1 MFIGFYMWLQPIVF
15 IEGMIGILIMY
26 YLHQYLLMN
35 ICNKPR
41 ALSNLLFFQMIYC
54 AEDILLSYSVG
65 NILIFL
71 TLVPSELL
79 DNYE

>member
-1 MFIGFYMWLQPIVF
+1 MFIGFYMWLQPIVI
-15 IEGMIGILIMY
+15 IEGMIGISIMY
-26 YLHQYLLMN
+26 YLHRYLLMN
-35 ICNKPR
+35 ICNKPG
-41 ALSNLLFFQMIYC
+41 ALSNLLFFKMIYC

-71 TLVPSELL
+71 TLVPSEFY